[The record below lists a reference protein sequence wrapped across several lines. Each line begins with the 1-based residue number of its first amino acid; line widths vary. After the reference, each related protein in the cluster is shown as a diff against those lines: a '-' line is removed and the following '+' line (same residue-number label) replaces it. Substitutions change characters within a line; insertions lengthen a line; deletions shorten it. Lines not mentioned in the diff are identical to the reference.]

1 MLGINIIATV
11 SLNFA
16 AGFGGMFSLGHPAF
30 MAIGGYTA
38 AILTYPV
45 AMKAS
50 RIPGYPDWLLQ
61 LQMPFLPAL
70 LIGGLVAS
78 LVAILVGWPVL
89 RLRGHYLAVATLGL
103 TVIVQVAIVNLVDYT
118 RGALGLSGI
127 PASPISGGSPASS
140 CSPIYV
146 VYRLVHSR
154 FGRALRAVR
163 DDYMAAQMSGVNVA
177 RTRLIGFT
185 IAAFFAGIA
194 GGLLGHLLRIL
205 TPGQFSFNAVFIG
218 VAMMILGGMGSITG
232 SILGATIMTILP
244 QFIIP
249 FERGGTVL
257 GVELPALNGLTQIV
271 TALILIG
278 VMLVRPEGLAG
289 AKEFSWRALLGLP
302 RAGRGE
308 RLRAQVAPGPTF
320 DGKNNAK
327 RRRRRNN
334 ERRTFL
340 VATTAVVGAIAAA
353 EASPVRR
360 IRSRS
365 ARSTA

>member
-1 MLGINIIATV
+1 MTRPTLATLAGLVVLALAVWTAQAQLNPFYLQILGLLGINIIATV

-16 AGFGGMFSLGHPAF
+16 AGYGGMFSLGHPAF
-30 MAIGGYTA
+30 MAIGGYVA

-45 AMKAS
+45 DKKAF

-70 LIGGLVAS
+70 LIGGVAAS

-127 PASPISGGSPASS
+127 PGLTNLWWIAGFLVLTV
-140 CSPIYV
+140 YV

-163 DDYMAAQMSGVNVA
+163 DDYIAAQMSGVNVA

-249 FERGGTVL
+249 FENGGTIL
-257 GVELPALNGLTQIV
+257 GVRLPTFNGLTQIV

-278 VMLVRPEGLAG
+278 VMLVKPEGLAG
-289 AKEFSWRALLGLP
+289 AKEFSWRVLLGLP
-302 RAGRGE
+302 RAGEGS
-308 RLRAQVAPGPTF
+308 G
-320 DGKNNAK
+320 
-327 RRRRRNN
+327 
-334 ERRTFL
+334 
-340 VATTAVVGAIAAA
+340 
-353 EASPVRR
+353 SVRR
-360 IRSRS
+360 GG
-365 ARSTA
+365 AGADV

>member
-1 MLGINIIATV
+1 MSRPTLATLAGLVVLALAVWAAQAQLNPFYLQILGLLGINIIATV

-45 AMKAS
+45 AMKAM
-50 RIPGYPDWLLQ
+50 RIPGHPDWLLQ
-61 LQMPFLPAL
+61 LQVPFLPAL
-70 LIGGLVAS
+70 LIGGGAAA

-127 PASPISGGSPASS
+127 PGLTNLWWIAGFLVLTV
-140 CSPIYV
+140 YV

-163 DDYMAAQMSGVNVA
+163 DDYIAAQMSGVDVA
-177 RTRLIGFT
+177 RTRLIGFA

-232 SILGATIMTILP
+232 SILGATIMTLLP

-249 FERGGTVL
+249 FENGGTVL
-257 GVELPALNGLTQIV
+257 GVELPTLNGLTQIV

-302 RAGRGE
+302 RAGEGS
-308 RLRAQVAPGPTF
+308 G
-320 DGKNNAK
+320 
-327 RRRRRNN
+327 
-334 ERRTFL
+334 
-340 VATTAVVGAIAAA
+340 
-353 EASPVRR
+353 SVRR
-360 IRSRS
+360 GG
-365 ARSTA
+365 AGADV

>member
-1 MLGINIIATV
+1 MSRTTLATLAGLVVLALAVWAAQAQLNPFYLQILGLLGINIIATV

-30 MAIGGYTA
+30 MALGGYTA

-45 AMKAS
+45 AMKAF

-61 LQMPFLPAL
+61 LQVPFLPAL
-70 LIGGLVAS
+70 LIGGLAAS
-78 LVAILVGWPVL
+78 LAAVLVGWPVL

-103 TVIVQVAIVNLVDYT
+103 TVIVQVAIINLVDYT

-127 PASPISGGSPASS
+127 PGLTNLWWIAGFLVLTV
-140 CSPIYV
+140 YV

-163 DDYMAAQMSGVNVA
+163 DDYIAAQMSGVHVA

-185 IAAFFAGIA
+185 VAAFFAGIG

-205 TPGQFSFNAVFIG
+205 TPAQFSFNAVFIG

-249 FERGGTVL
+249 FERGGEFL
-257 GVELPALNGLTQIV
+257 GLELPALNGLTQIV

-278 VMLVRPEGLAG
+278 VMLVKPEGLAG
-289 AKEFSWRALLGLP
+289 AKEFSWRAVLGRS
-302 RAGRGE
+302 RAGEGS
-308 RLRAQVAPGPTF
+308 G
-320 DGKNNAK
+320 
-327 RRRRRNN
+327 
-334 ERRTFL
+334 
-340 VATTAVVGAIAAA
+340 
-353 EASPVRR
+353 SVRR
-360 IRSRS
+360 G
-365 ARSTA
+365 AGTDV

>member
-1 MLGINIIATV
+1 MSRPTLATLAGLVVLALAVWTAQAQLNPFYLQILGLLGINIIATV

-30 MAIGGYTA
+30 MALGGYTA

-61 LQMPFLPAL
+61 LQVPFLPAL
-70 LIGGLVAS
+70 LIGGFVAS
-78 LVAILVGWPVL
+78 LAAILVGWPVL

-103 TVIVQVAIVNLVDYT
+103 TVIVQVAIINLVDYT

-127 PASPISGGSPASS
+127 PGLANLWWIVGFLVLTV
-140 CSPIYV
+140 YV

-163 DDYMAAQMSGVNVA
+163 DDYIAAQMSGVNVA

-205 TPGQFSFNAVFIG
+205 TPAQFSFNAVFIG

-244 QFIIP
+244 QLIIP
-249 FERGGTVL
+249 FENGGTIL
-257 GVELPALNGLTQIV
+257 GVKLPTLNGLTQIV

-278 VMLVRPEGLAG
+278 VMLVKPEGLAG

-302 RAGRGE
+302 RAGEGS
-308 RLRAQVAPGPTF
+308 G
-320 DGKNNAK
+320 
-327 RRRRRNN
+327 
-334 ERRTFL
+334 
-340 VATTAVVGAIAAA
+340 
-353 EASPVRR
+353 SVRR
-360 IRSRS
+360 GG
-365 ARSTA
+365 AGADV

>member
-1 MLGINIIATV
+1 MNGATLAAFGGLIVLALAVWTAQAQLNPFYLQILGLLGINIIATV

-30 MAIGGYTA
+30 MALGGYAA

-61 LQMPFLPAL
+61 LQLPFLPAL
-70 LIGGLVAS
+70 LIGGVVAS
-78 LVAILVGWPVL
+78 AAAILVGWPVL
-89 RLRGHYLAVATLGL
+89 RLRGHYLALATLGL

-127 PASPISGGSPASS
+127 PGLTNLWWITGFLVLT
-140 CSPIYV
+140 IYV

-154 FGRALRAVR
+154 FGRAFRAVR
-163 DDYMAAQMSGVNVA
+163 DDYVAAQMSGVNVA

-205 TPGQFSFNAVFIG
+205 TPGQFSFNAVFLG

-232 SILGATIMTILP
+232 SVLGAVIMTILP

-249 FERGGTVL
+249 FERGGNVL
-257 GVELPALNGLTQIV
+257 GFEIPALNGLTQIV

-278 VMLVRPEGLAG
+278 VMLVRPGGFAG
-289 AKEFSWRALLGLP
+289 AKEFSWRTIFGSP
-302 RAGRGE
+302 RTEGR
-308 RLRAQVAPGPTF
+308 
-320 DGKNNAK
+320 
-327 RRRRRNN
+327 
-334 ERRTFL
+334 
-340 VATTAVVGAIAAA
+340 
-353 EASPVRR
+353 
-360 IRSRS
+360 RSSRQG
-365 ARSTA
+365 

>member
-1 MLGINIIATV
+1 MSRPALATLIGLFALALAVWAAEAQLNPFYLQILGLLGINIIATI

-45 AMKAS
+45 AMKS
-50 RIPGYPDWLLQ
+50 FRIPGYPDWLLQ
-61 LQMPFLPAL
+61 LQLPFLPAL
-70 LIGGLVAS
+70 LIGGAAAS
-78 LVAILVGWPVL
+78 LAAILVGWPVL
-89 RLRGHYLAVATLGL
+89 RLRGHYLALATLGL
-103 TVIVQVAIVNLVDYT
+103 TVIVQVAIINLVDYT

-127 PASPISGGSPASS
+127 PGLTNLWWIAGFLVLTV
-140 CSPIYV
+140 YV

-163 DDYMAAQMSGVNVA
+163 DDYVAAQMSGVNVA

-205 TPGQFSFNAVFIG
+205 TPGQFSFPAVFIG
-218 VAMMILGGMGSITG
+218 VAMMILGGVGSITG
-232 SILGATIMTILP
+232 SIVGATIMTVLP

-249 FERGGTVL
+249 LERGGPFL
-257 GVELPALNGLTQIV
+257 GFELPALNGLTQIV

-278 VMLVRPEGLAG
+278 VMLVKPEGLFG
-289 AKEFSWRALLGLP
+289 AKEFSWRAVFGL
-302 RAGRGE
+302 RREGE
-308 RLRAQVAPGPTF
+308 GS
-320 DGKNNAK
+320 G
-327 RRRRRNN
+327 
-334 ERRTFL
+334 
-340 VATTAVVGAIAAA
+340 
-353 EASPVRR
+353 SVRR
-360 IRSRS
+360 GG
-365 ARSTA
+365 AGADV

>member
-1 MLGINIIATV
+1 MNAHKVLPFFAIVLLIAALWIAETSLNAFYLQVLGLLGINIILTV

-30 MAIGGYTA
+30 AALGGYTA
-38 AILTYPV
+38 AILTYPI
-45 AMKAS
+45 ALKSS
-50 RIPGYPDWLLQ
+50 RIPGYPDWLLETTV
-61 LQMPFLPAL
+61 PFLPAL
-70 LIGGLVAS
+70 LLGGLVAS
-78 LVAILVGWPVL
+78 LAAVLVGWPVL

-103 TVIVQVAIVNLVDYT
+103 TVIVQVSILNLVDFT

-127 PASPISGGSPASS
+127 PTYANLWWIFGLAVLTI
-140 CSPIYV
+140 CL

-163 DDYMAAQMSGVNVA
+163 DDTIAAQMSGVNVA
-177 RTRLIGFT
+177 RTRLIAFT
-185 IAAFFAGIA
+185 ISAFFAGVA

-232 SILGATIMTILP
+232 SVVGALIMTILP

-271 TALILIG
+271 TALILIF
-278 VMLVRPEGLAG
+278 VMLVRPEGIAG
-289 AKEFSWRALLGLP
+289 SKELSIR
-302 RAGRGE
+302 
-308 RLRAQVAPGPTF
+308 
-320 DGKNNAK
+320 
-327 RRRRRNN
+327 
-334 ERRTFL
+334 
-340 VATTAVVGAIAAA
+340 GAIAR
-353 EASPVRR
+353 VRGR
-360 IRSRS
+360 LHGQGSGLP
-365 ARSTA
+365 AVKWK

>member
-1 MLGINIIATV
+1 MSRSTSATFGMLVLFALAVWLAQAQLNPFYLQILGLLGINIIATV

-50 RIPGYPDWLLQ
+50 RIPGHADWLLQ
-61 LQMPFLPAL
+61 LQMPYLPAL
-70 LIGGLVAS
+70 LIGGLAAAF
-78 LVAILVGWPVL
+78 VAILVGWPVL

-103 TVIVQVAIVNLVDYT
+103 TVIVQVAIVNLRDYT

-127 PASPISGGSPASS
+127 PGLTNLWWIAGFVVLT
-140 CSPIYV
+140 IYV

-163 DDYMAAQMSGVNVA
+163 DDYVAAQMSGVHVA

-185 IAAFFAGIA
+185 VAAFFAGIA

-205 TPGQFSFNAVFIG
+205 TPGQFSFSAVFLG

-232 SILGATIMTILP
+232 SILGAIIMTILP
-244 QFIIP
+244 QLIIP
-249 FERGGTVL
+249 FESGGSFL
-257 GVELPALNGLTQIV
+257 GFEIPALNGLTQIV

-278 VMLVRPEGLAG
+278 VMLVRPAGLAG
-289 AKEFSWRALLGLP
+289 AREFSWRALFGRP
-302 RAGRGE
+302 RAGKGGGS
-308 RLRAQVAPGPTF
+308 VPG
-320 DGKNNAK
+320 
-327 RRRRRNN
+327 
-334 ERRTFL
+334 
-340 VATTAVVGAIAAA
+340 GAGADA
-353 EASPVRR
+353 
-360 IRSRS
+360 
-365 ARSTA
+365 

>member
-1 MLGINIIATV
+1 MSRTTSMTLLALFLFGLAVWAAEARLNPFYLQILGLLGINIIATV

-30 MAIGGYTA
+30 MALGGYAA

-45 AMKAS
+45 AMKSS

-78 LVAILVGWPVL
+78 VAAILVGWPVL

-127 PASPISGGSPASS
+127 PRLSNLWWIAGFLVLTIF
-140 CSPIYV
+140 V

-163 DDYMAAQMSGVNVA
+163 DDYVAAQMSGVNVA
-177 RTRLIGFT
+177 HTRLIGFT

-205 TPGQFSFNAVFIG
+205 TPGQFSFNAVFLG

-232 SILGATIMTILP
+232 SIVGAVIMTILP

-249 FERGGTVL
+249 LERGGNVF
-257 GVELPALNGLTQIV
+257 GIDIPALNGLTQIV

-278 VMLVRPEGLAG
+278 VMLVRPGGLAG
-289 AKEFSWRALLGLP
+289 SAEFSWRTIFNLP
-302 RAGRGE
+302 RTEGRRSSRQG
-308 RLRAQVAPGPTF
+308 
-320 DGKNNAK
+320 
-327 RRRRRNN
+327 
-334 ERRTFL
+334 
-340 VATTAVVGAIAAA
+340 GA
-353 EASPVRR
+353 SVDV
-360 IRSRS
+360 
-365 ARSTA
+365 

>member
-1 MLGINIIATV
+1 MSRTTAMTLASVLLFALAVWAAEAGLNPFYLQILGLLGINIIGTV

-30 MAIGGYTA
+30 MALGGYTA
-38 AILTYPV
+38 SILTYPV
-45 AMKAS
+45 AMKGS

-78 LVAILVGWPVL
+78 VAAILVGWPVL

-127 PASPISGGSPASS
+127 PRLANLWWIGGFMVLT
-140 CSPIYV
+140 IFV

-163 DDYMAAQMSGVNVA
+163 DDYVAAQMSGVNVA

-205 TPGQFSFNAVFIG
+205 TPGQFSFNAVFLG

-232 SILGATIMTILP
+232 SIIGAVIMTLLP

-249 FERGGTVL
+249 FERGGRFL
-257 GVELPALNGLTQIV
+257 GFELPPLDGLTQIV
-271 TALILIG
+271 IALILIG
-278 VMLVRPEGLAG
+278 VMLVRPAGLAG
-289 AKEFSWRALLGLP
+289 AKEFSWRAMFGP
-302 RAGRGE
+302 SRAGERG
-308 RLRAQVAPGPTF
+308 GS
-320 DGKNNAK
+320 G
-327 RRRRRNN
+327 RR
-334 ERRTFL
+334 
-340 VATTAVVGAIAAA
+340 GAGADI
-353 EASPVRR
+353 
-360 IRSRS
+360 
-365 ARSTA
+365 

>member
-1 MLGINIIATV
+1 MTRETSATFAFLAVYILAVWWAQAALNPFYLQVLGLLGINIIATV

-45 AMKAS
+45 TMKAT
-50 RIPGYPDWLLQ
+50 RIPGYPDWMLQ
-61 LQMPFLPAL
+61 LQLPYLPSL
-70 LIGGLVAS
+70 LLGGLAAAF
-78 LVAILVGWPVL
+78 VAILVGWPVL

-103 TVIVQVAIVNLVDYT
+103 TVIVQVAIVNLRDYT

-127 PASPISGGSPASS
+127 PGLTNLWWIAGFLVLT
-140 CSPIYV
+140 IYV

-163 DDYMAAQMSGVNVA
+163 DDYLAAQMSGVHVA

-185 IAAFFAGIA
+185 VAAFFAGIA

-205 TPGQFSFNAVFIG
+205 TPGQFSFNAVFLG

-232 SILGATIMTILP
+232 SILGAVIMTLLP

-249 FERGGTVL
+249 FERGGNIL
-257 GVELPALNGLTQIV
+257 GVEIPALNGLTQIV
-271 TALILIG
+271 TALILIA
-278 VMLVRPEGLAG
+278 VMLVRPAGLAG
-289 AKEFSWRALLGLP
+289 AKEFSWRALFGRP
-302 RAGRGE
+302 GKGKGDGSVPGGAG
-308 RLRAQVAPGPTF
+308 A
-320 DGKNNAK
+320 
-327 RRRRRNN
+327 
-334 ERRTFL
+334 
-340 VATTAVVGAIAAA
+340 GA
-353 EASPVRR
+353 
-360 IRSRS
+360 
-365 ARSTA
+365 

>member
-1 MLGINIIATV
+1 MSRSTLATFGGIIVMPLAVWTAQAKLNPFYLQILGLLGINIIATV

-38 AILTYPV
+38 AILAYP
-45 AMKAS
+45 ADKKAF
-50 RIPGYPDWLLQ
+50 RVPGYPDWLLQ
-61 LQMPFLPAL
+61 LEVPFLPAL
-70 LIGGLVAS
+70 LIGGVAAAFA
-78 LVAILVGWPVL
+78 AILVGWPVL

-103 TVIVQVAIVNLVDYT
+103 TVIVQVAIINLVDYT

-127 PASPISGGSPASS
+127 PGLTNLWWIAGFLI
-140 CSPIYV
+140 ITVYV

-163 DDYMAAQMSGVNVA
+163 DDYVAAQMSGVNVA

-205 TPGQFSFNAVFIG
+205 TPAQFSFNAVFIG

-232 SILGATIMTILP
+232 SILGAAIMTILP

-249 FERGGTVL
+249 FERGGPFL
-257 GVELPALNGLTQIV
+257 GFELPALNGLTQIV

-278 VMLVRPEGLAG
+278 VMLVKPEGLFG
-289 AKEFSWRALLGLP
+289 AKEFSWRAVLGLP
-302 RAGRGE
+302 RVGE
-308 RLRAQVAPGPTF
+308 GS
-320 DGKNNAK
+320 G
-327 RRRRRNN
+327 
-334 ERRTFL
+334 
-340 VATTAVVGAIAAA
+340 
-353 EASPVRR
+353 SVRR
-360 IRSRS
+360 GG
-365 ARSTA
+365 AGADV